1 MVCNSITIFAVYWK
15 TKSYVWLIKMTRE
28 FTSLDSAENNY
39 SSASKLYYWSGEDTM
54 VDRREKNE
62 IFKFLVFWEKLP
74 KAVD

>member
-1 MVCNSITIFAVYWK
+1 
-15 TKSYVWLIKMTRE
+15 MTRE

-54 VDRREKNE
+54 ADRREKNE